1 MILVRGDRH
10 ELGLGEDEGLEVL
23 GGAGVLAPG
32 VDVDHV
38 EARLVA
44 VHRVEDDVPVLVQ
57 LVVGQL
63 ELVEGDHLLHPL
75 RPLGG
80 RVWVHV
86 DPGRRVGVGLAR
98 HHPAARVECIPGE
111 TSLQSVYCRRVS
123 DASNEGLHKGS
134 YNPISCLLTVG
145 AKPN

>member
-23 GGAGVLAPG
+23 GCAGVLAAG

-44 VHRVEDDVPVLVQ
+44 VHRVEDHVPVLVQ

-75 RPLGG
+75 GALG
-80 RVWVHV
+80 
-86 DPGRRVGVGLAR
+86 
-98 HHPAARVECIPGE
+98 
-111 TSLQSVYCRRVS
+111 Q
-123 DASNEGLHKGS
+123 
-134 YNPISCLLTVG
+134 
-145 AKPN
+145 

>member
-75 RPLGG
+75 RTLDKQGCISSRIVKKLLHPLGKI
-80 RVWVHV
+80 
-86 DPGRRVGVGLAR
+86 GLLYDKA
-98 HHPAARVECIPGE
+98 
-111 TSLQSVYCRRVS
+111 
-123 DASNEGLHKGS
+123 
-134 YNPISCLLTVG
+134 
-145 AKPN
+145 

>member
-23 GGAGVLAPG
+23 GCAGVLAAG

-44 VHRVEDDVPVLVQ
+44 VHRVEDHVPVLVQ

-80 RVWVHV
+80 RVGVHV
-86 DPGRRVGVGLAR
+86 DPGRRVGVSLAR
-98 HHPAARVECIPGE
+98 HHPAARVECIPGGNIIE
-111 TSLQSVYCRRVS
+111 SLYFRFIIIMLS
-123 DASNEGLHKGS
+123 D
-134 YNPISCLLTVG
+134 
-145 AKPN
+145 

>member
-86 DPGRRVGVGLAR
+86 DPGRGVGVGLAR

-111 TSLQSVYCRRVS
+111 TSLQSLYCRRVS

-134 YNPISCLLTVG
+134 
-145 AKPN
+145 